1 MIHCASLVYIE
12 DGKVL
17 LVRVRNN
24 TLWYFP
30 GGKIAENENPASA
43 LVRELS
49 EELTISINI
58 EDIRFLTDIT
68 APSHDGGDVVH
79 LYLYTLNTLPPCTPG
94 NEVSEIGWFFLS
106 DTHSMAPAVIKT
118 LRYIHHG
125 L

>member
-12 DGKVL
+12 DGKVF

-30 GGKIAENENPASA
+30 GGKIAEGEDAASA
-43 LVRELS
+43 LLRELY
-49 EELTISINI
+49 EELTISVTI
-58 EDIRFLTDIT
+58 EDIRFLTDIIG
-68 APSHDGGDVVH
+68 PSHDGGDLVH
-79 LYLYTLNTLPPCTPG
+79 LYLYTMNTLPPCTPG
-94 NEVSEIGWFFLS
+94 NEVSETGWFSLS
-106 DTHSMAPAVIKT
+106 ETHSMAPAVIKT